1 MDAAGIDPVNLS
13 DEDLTRELESLH
25 STRHVNA
32 EDVVERARGEAE
44 RAGRK

>member
-1 MDAAGIDPVNLS
+1 
-13 DEDLTRELESLH
+13 LH